1 MLVMQHA
8 EVCHQHISKSRTNM
22 DLVPLKNSIKVYG
35 IVTHGVLSEPALD
48 RINESSLEKFIVTN
62 TIPQRENMRKV

>member
-1 MLVMQHA
+1 MKSPTHFVSNIDVA
-8 EVCHQHISKSRTNM
+8 PSIIS
-22 DLVPLKNSIKVYG
+22 IQVYG
-35 IVTHGVLSEPALD
+35 IVTHGVLSGPALD

>member
-1 MLVMQHA
+1 MLV
-8 EVCHQHISKSRTNM
+8 TNNGSEM
-22 DLVPLKNSIKVYG
+22 SVSNIALAPSTNEIKVYG

>member
-1 MLVMQHA
+1 MSVSNIALA
-8 EVCHQHISKSRTNM
+8 
-22 DLVPLKNSIKVYG
+22 PWKNEIKVYG

>member
-1 MLVMQHA
+1 
-8 EVCHQHISKSRTNM
+8 M
-22 DLVPLKNSIKVYG
+22 DPVPLTISIKVYG

>member
-1 MLVMQHA
+1 MLVTKFN
-8 EVCHQHISKSRTNM
+8 IGSKMSVSNIALAPSTN
-22 DLVPLKNSIKVYG
+22 KIKVYG